1 MSPRLF
7 YTVVFHC
14 TLVVFSVFICYSNTL
29 DSSWHFDDIPNIIE
43 NENIHIQNLSWN
55 KLKNTIYSPF
65 KNKITRPVAFFSFAL
80 NYRTSKFDTTAYH
93 ITNILIHCLTAVFI
107 YLVFLKTLQIYDR
120 EQENQYASFSLCD
133 IALLG
138 VIFWAVHPVQT
149 QAVTYIVQRMASM
162 AAMFYVMAFFC
173 YLQFRLAKNNIQKVI
188 YVILALLL
196 WMLGIGTKQ
205 NAVLL
210 PLAVIGYEVAFLKF
224 PFAKYKKSIVIF
236 LCCIGAAA
244 IVIFYLKWG
253 GIYQYYSL
261 RPFSMWQRLLTEP
274 LVLSRYL
281 FLIFCPLSDFLA
293 MESDII
299 ASKGLFDPPSTVFA
313 ILFISVLLLF
323 GLLWLKRIP
332 IIAFA
337 VLFFFVNHAIE
348 STIIPLE
355 LSFDHRNYLPSM
367 FLYLAFAFYLVKA
380 LNYYKIKNRAFLY
393 ALLVVTIT
401 IYVTSE
407 GNATYLRNDAYR
419 DEIALLTDA
428 VEKSPKNMRAMIS
441 LGVSYMKRGM
451 YDKARENYKMAEE
464 LYKKYP
470 ERYQANWAGLLYYNA
485 GVLALRQSREKKALE
500 LFYKSVSLYP
510 FDLQCNFNL
519 GVLLFKNGDLEN
531 AEKALVNALG
541 IEKTLGDNY
550 PQAYNLYGRILYEN
564 NKPDLALEVFNKGLK
579 SSKMRELR
587 LNLIATHIKKGD
599 MLRAKQVL
607 YELPYEHN
615 DIVYHLYRSTLLG
628 ENERV
633 RSLTRVASLLVAS
646 KADYT
651 QWLDDVRKNNFPGI
665 IYPDTSFFQDQLGTI
680 YTDLVEQNRNRLE
693 EKKKAASICNESI
706 HAFN

>member
-7 YTVVFHC
+7 YTVIFHC
-14 TLVVFSVFICYSNTL
+14 TLVVLSILICYSNTL

-43 NENIHIQNLSWN
+43 NENIHIQNLSWDE
-55 KLKNTIYSPF
+55 LENTIYSPL

-80 NYRTSKFDTTAYH
+80 NYWSSKFDTTGYH
-93 ITNILIHCLTAVFI
+93 ITNIFIHCLTAIFI
-107 YLVFLKTLQIYDR
+107 YLVFLKTLQIYNGERVNQDR
-120 EQENQYASFSLCD
+120 FFSLQD
-133 IALLG
+133 VALLG

-162 AAMFYVMAFFC
+162 AAMFYIIAFFC
-173 YLQFRLAKNNIQKVI
+173 YLQFRLTKNNIRKVI
-188 YVILALLL
+188 YVMLALLL
-196 WMLGIGTKQ
+196 WILGVGTKQ

-210 PLAVIGYEVAFLKF
+210 PLAVIGYEIAFLRF
-224 PFAKYKKSIVIF
+224 PFAKYKKFIV
-236 LCCIGAAA
+236 LLA
-244 IVIFYLKWG
+244 ICVSATTVIIFYLKWG
-253 GIYQYYSL
+253 GIYQHYSL
-261 RPFSMWQRLLTEP
+261 RPFTMWQRLLTEP
-274 LVLSRYL
+274 IVLSRYL

-299 ASKGLFDPPSTVFA
+299 ASKGLFDPPSTVLA
-313 ILFISVLLLF
+313 ILFISLLLLF

-337 VLFFFVNHAIE
+337 VLFFFVNHSIE

-355 LSFDHRNYLPSM
+355 LSFDHRNYLPSI
-367 FLYLAFAFYLVKA
+367 FLYLALAFYLVKA
-380 LNYYKIKNRAFLY
+380 LNYYKIKNRTFLY
-393 ALLVVTIT
+393 ALLTVTIT
-401 IYVTSE
+401 FYITSE
-407 GNATYLRNDAYR
+407 GNATYLRNDVYR
-419 DEIALLTDA
+419 DEIALLSDA
-428 VEKSPKNMRAMIS
+428 VEKNPKNMRAMIS

-451 YDKARENYKMAEE
+451 YDKAHENYRMAEE
-464 LYKKYP
+464 LYKTYP

-500 LFYKSVSLYP
+500 LFYKSIFLYP
-510 FDLQCNFNL
+510 FDLQSNFNL

-531 AEKALVNALG
+531 AEKALINALG

-550 PQAYNLYGRILYEN
+550 PQAYNVYGRILYAN
-564 NKPDLALEVFNKGLK
+564 NKLDLAVKVFLKGLK

-587 LNLIATHIKKGD
+587 LNLIATYIKKGD
-599 MLRAKQVL
+599 IMRARQVL
-607 YELPYEHN
+607 YELPYKHN
-615 DIVYHLYRSTLLG
+615 DIAYLLYRSTLLDKK
-628 ENERV
+628 EQI
-633 RSLTRVASLLVAS
+633 RSLTKAASLLVTN

-680 YTDLVEQNRNRLE
+680 YTDLVAQNRNRLE